1 MLKLFQQASGL
12 EIRITDGELQYGSA
26 YRQLYKMYRKYQ
38 PFTSFTPID
47 IWTTYWNF
55 VCCLYLYISLA
66 GGVKLVFV
74 NLDTADPNRIFFVIL
89 DVIDD
94 KVWNSK
100 YISI

>member
-47 IWTTYWNF
+47 I
-55 VCCLYLYISLA
+55 
-66 GGVKLVFV
+66 
-74 NLDTADPNRIFFVIL
+74 
-89 DVIDD
+89 
-94 KVWNSK
+94 
-100 YISI
+100 